1 VTNNIASTDAR
12 QRRIENLVMRIEGVF
27 LDDPELRLTVDE
39 AQRRFGVDGI
49 TCEAILETLVDSTV
63 LFKTSDRVYGRLI
76 PHVNAA

>member
-39 AQRRFGVDGI
+39 AQHRFGVDEI
-49 TCEAILETLVDSTV
+49 TCEAILEALVDSTV
-63 LFKTSDRVYGRLI
+63 LFKTSDRAYGRLI

>member
-1 VTNNIASTDAR
+1 MTNNIASTDAR
-12 QRRIENLVMRIEGVF
+12 QRRIENLVMRIESEF